1 MVKVAITGGIGSGKS
16 YVCRLLEKRG
26 LRIYDCDSAAK
37 RIMASCGAIQSELK
51 KTVGENVFVDGK
63 LVKSVLADYLL
74 KSDDNAKRINN
85 IVHPAV
91 AEDFVGSG
99 YEWMECA
106 ILFSSG
112 FDRLVDKVVCVT
124 APVNVRIERIMNRDG
139 ISRQNALDWI
149 AKQMPQDE
157 IVALSDFEIKN
168 DGHGNLE
175 SQIDN
180 ILALLHV

>member
-1 MVKVAITGGIGSGKS
+1 M
-16 YVCRLLEKRG
+16 
-26 LRIYDCDSAAK
+26 
-37 RIMASCGAIQSELK
+37 
-51 KTVGENVFVDGK
+51 
-63 LVKSVLADYLL
+63 LADYLL

-180 ILALLHV
+180 ILASLHV